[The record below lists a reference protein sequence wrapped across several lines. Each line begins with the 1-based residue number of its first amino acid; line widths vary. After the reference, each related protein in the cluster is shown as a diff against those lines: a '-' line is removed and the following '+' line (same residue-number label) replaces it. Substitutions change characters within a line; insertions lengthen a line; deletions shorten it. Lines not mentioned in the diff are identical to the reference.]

1 MKTDAMLKVEFFD
14 PDTLVPYAGNA
25 KKHSDEQVEKLA
37 RLIKKNGWTQPIVV
51 DKDKVIIAGHGRRL
65 AAKKLGLKKVP
76 VVVRGDLTKEEAD
89 GLRLADNRVA
99 STEYDTALLQ
109 QEMLRLNDIGV
120 DLADFAFDAKEIA
133 SLTVDFGE
141 FDESV
146 FVEDVGEAVDEQ
158 KEENAKKQE
167 EVEETAAP
175 IADAFGFKR
184 ISVAQS
190 RRVRRFMSSIE
201 DKTGQKGIDALIA
214 HLDELGL

>member
-1 MKTDAMLKVEFFD
+1 MKTDAMLKVEFLD
-14 PDTLVPYAGNA
+14 PNSLVPYAGNA
-25 KKHSDEQVEKLA
+25 KKHSDDQIEKLA
-37 RLIKKNGWTQPIVV
+37 RLIQKNGWTQPIVV

-65 AAKKLGLKKVP
+65 AALKLGLKKVP
-76 VVVRGDLTKEEAD
+76 VVVRGDLSKEEAD

-109 QEMLRLNDIGV
+109 QEMLRLNDIGI
-120 DLADFAFDAKEIA
+120 DLEDFAFDTKEIA

-141 FDESV
+141 FDESA

-190 RRVRRFMSSIE
+190 RRVRRFMSAIE

-214 HLDELGL
+214 HLDEQGL